1 MSTQLMVTMLQS
13 GKNAMDILAILDTII
28 TAVNSAGDI
37 TKPSLDSIEF

>member
-13 GKNAMDILAILDTII
+13 GKNAKDILAILDTI
-28 TAVNSAGDI
+28 TATVNSAGDI